1 MQSDGG
7 LVPVDK
13 FSGFRAVLSG
23 PAGGVVG
30 YSQVTPI
37 QPKSDRALVLD
48 AETAAAHNNHNHG
61 AVERTDAEK
70 FNMAQEAVIGFDM
83 SAATAVARR
92 RVVALG
98 GVFDVAPLLTNC
110 PSFCAAAV
118 IVHSLHAGAVLRQTC
133 RATAAASSTPSKTR
147 PRA

>member
-37 QPKSDRALVLD
+37 QQAKSDRALVLD
-48 AETAAAHNNHNHG
+48 AETAADAAAHGNN
-61 AVERTDAEK
+61 ATVERTAAEK

-83 SAATAVARR
+83 SVA
-92 RVVALG
+92 
-98 GVFDVAPLLTNC
+98 F
-110 PSFCAAAV
+110 AAARV
-118 IVHSLHAGAVLRQTC
+118 ASGGASISWLC
-133 RATAAASSTPSKTR
+133 
-147 PRA
+147 

>member
-48 AETAAAHNNHNHG
+48 AEAAAAHNNHNHG

-92 RVVALG
+92 
-98 GVFDVAPLLTNC
+98 
-110 PSFCAAAV
+110 
-118 IVHSLHAGAVLRQTC
+118 
-133 RATAAASSTPSKTR
+133 AASSRWAAFSTPR
-147 PRA
+147 HC